1 MEPLEDTNDTEC
13 RYFEL
18 ADVFV
23 QGEGTGW
30 YRVGKIVAA
39 DHVALTTSLT
49 LQHDLILWTAERMCE
64 KLKAAKAT
72 LEVGYISPSKNYQAS
87 EMDGPV
93 DEEDAGKIIISAN
106 IDESTVETNTK
117 KIKSKIGFRPDYSP
131 LGFTFDNMFISMDQ
145 SENMGG
151 TTDTEL
157 LSQMFGGGVDGAAG
171 VSPLPPGATALS
183 SNMSNGISSVKESDS
198 APPEGALVMAGEL
211 EEAMDSGNFDKFLEI
226 MRENE
231 PDLEDEE
238 ARKTFDLLCGL
249 KSAVNDH
256 DDEDDE

>member
-1 MEPLEDTNDTEC
+1 
-13 RYFEL
+13 
-18 ADVFV
+18 
-23 QGEGTGW
+23 
-30 YRVGKIVAA
+30 
-39 DHVALTTSLT
+39 
-49 LQHDLILWTAERMCE
+49 MCA

-72 LEVGYISPSKNYQAS
+72 LEVGYLSPSKNYQAS

-93 DEEDAGKIIISAN
+93 DEEDAAKIIKAD
-106 IDESTVETNTK
+106 IDVATVEANTK

-131 LGFTFDNMFISMDQ
+131 LGFTFDSMFISMDQ
-145 SENMGG
+145 SENMVG

-183 SNMSNGISSVKESDS
+183 SNMPNGISSVKESDS

-231 PDLEDEE
+231 PDLEEEE

-249 KSAVNDH
+249 KSAVNEDENK
-256 DDEDDE
+256 DDE